1 MRLFAL
7 LLIAFSTL
15 TARRVR
21 ADPSYPTR
29 PITMMVP
36 FAAGGPAD
44 FVGRLVAE
52 HMSKTLGQ
60 QIVIENSG
68 GAGGT
73 IAAGRVAR
81 AARRWLHDHGLQSG
95 IRGLSCALQQAAVQ
109 HRDRLSHHR
118 PDQPKPDGP
127 DRAARTACERRQ
139 GAGRAAQAAKFAT
152 SGSPMPASAASRTCA
167 RWCSTLRSAVSSRP
181 WCRIAAV
188 LSR

>member
-1 MRLFAL
+1 MKFVL
-7 LLIAFSTL
+7 LLLSAFV
-15 TARRVR
+15 TAT
-21 ADPSYPTR
+21 AAKAQFDASYPSR

-81 AARRWLHDHGLQSG
+81 APA
-95 IRGLSCALQQAAVQ
+95 
-109 HRDRLSHHR
+109 
-118 PDQPKPDGP
+118 DGYMIMVYN
-127 DRAARTACERRQ
+127 Q
-139 GAGRAAQAAKFAT
+139 GF
-152 SGSPMPASAASRTCA
+152 AASPA
-167 RWCSTLRSAVSSRP
+167 L
-181 WCRIAAV
+181 
-188 LSR
+188 